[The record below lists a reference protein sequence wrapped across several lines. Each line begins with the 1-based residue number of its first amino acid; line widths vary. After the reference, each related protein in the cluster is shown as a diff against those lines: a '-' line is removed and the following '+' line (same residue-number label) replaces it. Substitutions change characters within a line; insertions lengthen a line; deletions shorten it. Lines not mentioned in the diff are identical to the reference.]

1 MTIDGAPAGDFTLG
15 VSLSRFATD
24 ITLGGESAR
33 LRQTQVAVP
42 MSFRLSDAW
51 TLSATLVFVADG
63 RLSFDDGP
71 PAGPAPTPP
80 RALRYDL
87 QPGAAAGLGL
97 SWRALEAPRDGIDL
111 SLAFQLA
118 AASTRLRTPDS
129 VSMDVPRGAEW
140 MAFDLRVSLTAS
152 RTFGGVLT
160 PWASV
165 RVFGGPIAVGWDGRD
180 GTSLGSD
187 DRHVQLAAGVSVRP
201 FPLRVP
207 GLRLFVEGAALSERG
222 FTLGA
227 SHAF

>member
-1 MTIDGAPAGDFTLG
+1 MTIDGAPAGDVTLG

-33 LRQTQVAVP
+33 LRQTQLAVP
-42 MSFRLSDAW
+42 MSLRLSDTW
-51 TLSATLVFVADG
+51 TLSATLVFVSEG
-63 RLSFDDGP
+63 RLAFDDGP
-71 PAGPAPTPP
+71 PAGPVPEPA

-87 QPGAAAGLGL
+87 QPGAAAGVGL
-97 SWRALEAPRDGIDL
+97 SWRALKAPRDGVDL

-118 AASTRLRTPDS
+118 AASTGLRAPDRLPTG
-129 VSMDVPRGAEW
+129 VPRGADW

-152 RTFGGVLT
+152 RTFGGVFT

-165 RVFGGPIAVGWDGRD
+165 RVFGGPIAVTWDGRD
-180 GTSLGSD
+180 ETSLGSD
-187 DRHVQLAAGVSVRP
+187 DRHVQIAAGMS
-201 FPLRVP
+201 
-207 GLRLFVEGAALSERG
+207 LRLFPESAPGFRVFVEGAALSERG